1 MPRPGGPRRMGPGPM
16 GGPPPP
22 PPRRGWGRP
31 PRYGCM
37 PGCITYVLGALGMA
51 FLLVIGIAALF

>member
-1 MPRPGGPRRMGPGPM
+1 MPRPGGPPEDGSRPDGRAAASTAKL
-16 GGPPPP
+16 
-22 PPRRGWGRP
+22 RLGRP

-51 FLLVIGIAALF
+51 FLLVIGITALF